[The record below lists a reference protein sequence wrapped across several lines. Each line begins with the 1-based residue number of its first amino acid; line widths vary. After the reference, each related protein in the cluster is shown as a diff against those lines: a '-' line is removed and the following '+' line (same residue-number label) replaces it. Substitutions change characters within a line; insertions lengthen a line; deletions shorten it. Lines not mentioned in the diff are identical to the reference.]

1 MKSATVKEVHAL
13 GSYIKKEGS
22 EFAIKNIVDLREL
35 CGGHGYS

>member
-1 MKSATVKEVHAL
+1 MKNEQVKEIHAL

-22 EFAIKNIVDLREL
+22 EFAIKNLIDLREL